1 MSQMNI
7 TVPTHRTKKER
18 YLMKLKPILLGTFI
32 LGLMLFTPAAIAQPS
47 IIVTDY
53 TINPENL
60 MPGDTAILTLQIRNG
75 EALAT
80 QTTTSTSGTESTS
93 TTRTLGATIE
103 SIRIIPAQSGGNQ
116 IRATAQYSNLGFLAA
131 GTGMTVTFK
140 LLVDANLSEGVYFP
154 LVDIDVSGGTDVSY
168 PLLMKVSNASVDIIP
183 KSVPSKISR
192 GGTTELII
200 TAINKRDNP
209 VKEVILTPHGN
220 NVEFVP
226 QSYFL
231 GSLAAETS
239 QDIVFAVKP
248 SGTGQRNISFDLSYK
263 NGDNIHTN
271 ALVVPLTVIDAL
283 DVAPIITNFPISITK
298 GGSSRISIEVY
309 NAKTEKITGVL
320 ITPVCNTTIIPSQY
334 FIGSMDPDD
343 VFSASFDIYADMVDY
358 GSHLIGFI
366 VSFKQGND
374 YYETPIVTKA
384 FSVVSGPGV
393 SYQLSGGSSGSSES
407 NGMPL
412 GSSLLACITPV
423 IIIIVVAVLFL
434 IFYIRRKKRRQA

>member
-1 MSQMNI
+1 MYI
-7 TVPTHRTKKER
+7 
-18 YLMKLKPILLGTFI
+18 MKLKLFLLGTI
-32 LGLMLFTPAAIAQPS
+32 LLALMLFIPATMAQPS
-47 IIVTDY
+47 IMVTDY
-53 TINPENL
+53 MVHPENL

-75 EALAT
+75 ETTAT
-80 QTTTSTSGTESTS
+80 ETTTYTSGTESTS

-103 SIRIIPAQSGGNQ
+103 SIRITPAQYGGNQ
-116 IRATAQYSNLGFLAA
+116 IRATAQYNNLGFLAA
-131 GTGMTVTFK
+131 GTSITVTFK
-140 LLVDANLSEGVYFP
+140 LLVDANMSEGVYFP
-154 LVDIDVSGGTDVSY
+154 IVDIDVSGGADVSY
-168 PLLMKVSNASVDIIP
+168 PLLMKVSNASVDIVP

-209 VKEVILTPHGN
+209 VKEVILTPQGDD
-220 NVEFVP
+220 VEFVP

-239 QDIVFAVKP
+239 QDIVFSVKP
-248 SGTGQRNISFDLSYK
+248 LSTGLRDLTFDLSYK

-271 ALVVPLTVIDAL
+271 SLVVPITVIDTL
-283 DVAPIITNFPISITK
+283 DVAPIITNFPVSITK

-334 FIGSMDPDD
+334 FIGSMEPDD
-343 VFSASFDIYADMVDY
+343 VFSASFDIYADMIDY
-358 GSHLIGFI
+358 GSHLVGFI

-374 YYETPIVTKA
+374 YYETPMVTKA

-393 SYQLSGGSSGSSES
+393 SYQPSGGSSSSSGS
-407 NGMPL
+407 NGASLTP
-412 GSSLLACITPV
+412 SLLTCLTPV
-423 IIIIVVAVLFL
+423 VIIVVVVVLFL
-434 IFYIRRKKRRQA
+434 ILYIRWKKRRQV